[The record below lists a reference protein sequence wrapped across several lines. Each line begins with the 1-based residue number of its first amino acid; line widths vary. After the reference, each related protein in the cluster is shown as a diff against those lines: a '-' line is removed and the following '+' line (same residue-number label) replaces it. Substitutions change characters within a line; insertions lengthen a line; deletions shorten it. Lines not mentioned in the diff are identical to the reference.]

1 MALMKSGW
9 SDFLVNILKE
19 GGGAES
25 GSYGE
30 RALGQT
36 AGGKFTCKVFRV
48 PGERERGLSWNRGH
62 VHRRE
67 R

>member
-9 SDFLVNILKE
+9 SDFLANILKE

-25 GSYGE
+25 GSHGE

-48 PGERERGLSWNRGH
+48 PGER
-62 VHRRE
+62 
-67 R
+67 